1 MCTVDVDVHRWRWQK
16 TDPEDRLEMADIMD
30 SMCNSSFVKRKT
42 AAQILDVLQGKTPPG
57 DLGARRLGT
66 WRRLGRR
73 RLGRR
78 RLGRRRLGR
87 RRLGPRLG

>member
-57 DLGARRLGT
+57 DLGARRAQVWNTLCMEGAQGL
-66 WRRLGRR
+66 RKDSAGGRR
-73 RLGRR
+73 GD
-78 RLGRRRLGR
+78 
-87 RRLGPRLG
+87 